1 MTLCAKAMKMLR
13 KEIDMKEIDVNLDY
27 SNSEGLGC
35 CLESEV
41 KKVTYKLGN
50 GIQDVSFTL
59 NDKQALEF
67 MEMQIKEIYGE
78 DTLKD
83 LEDKYL
89 ELSSVIEELESKI
102 EKYEEYIDQHDRR
115 M

>member
-1 MTLCAKAMKMLR
+1 
-13 KEIDMKEIDVNLDY
+13 MKEIDVNLDY
-27 SNSEGLGC
+27 KNSVGLGF
-35 CLESEV
+35 CLDSLENSV
-41 KKVTYKLGN
+41 VYKLGN
-50 GIQDVSFTL
+50 GIQDISFKLT
-59 NDKQALEF
+59 DDQAIEF